1 MKNLPKETAGQNLFS
16 LNKNFSLPL
25 EFEPVTILRMLGK
38 IRLLLFIIC
47 LLFTSQLSPE
57 NSPTLE
63 KIKRTKT
70 LVVSVNEF
78 YDPFYIEN
86 GNLNFP
92 GFDVE
97 LAQEYAKFLDVDLKI
112 IPLRTFDQHARFLEK
127 GDTQIAIAG
136 LSSSINRFK
145 DVYFT
150 EPYLT
155 STPAALVNRTALPPE
170 PEGQI
175 VTVQLFR
182 TLNDLVNITGI
193 SYSVLANSS
202 NHQYLRETFP
212 KAQVFSYFTNEA
224 ALNELK
230 KNNVN
235 CFVAD
240 SYYILALLQ
249 KDPSLR
255 ANYLPILGVVQ
266 EDHIS
271 MATGKRDVEFLY
283 HLNFFIKEYK
293 RTGKIQALVN
303 KYFKSSQ
310 WVKKE

>member
-1 MKNLPKETAGQNLFS
+1 MGQ
-16 LNKNFSLPL
+16 
-25 EFEPVTILRMLGK
+25 T
-38 IRLLLFIIC
+38 
-47 LLFTSQLSPE
+47 
-57 NSPTLE
+57 SPTLE
-63 KIKRTKT
+63 KIKKTKT
-70 LVVSVNEF
+70 LTVSVNEF

-86 GNLNFP
+86 PNEDFP
-92 GFDVE
+92 GLDVE

-112 IPLRTFDQHARFLEK
+112 IPLRTFDQHARMLEK
-127 GDTQIAIAG
+127 GDTQIAMAG
-136 LSSSINRFK
+136 ISSSINRFR

-150 EPYLT
+150 DPYLI

-182 TLNDLVNITGI
+182 NLNDLTNITGI

-202 NHQYLRETFP
+202 NHQFLRDAFP

-224 ALNELK
+224 ALSELK

-235 CFVAD
+235 AFVAD
-240 SYYILALLQ
+240 SYYIQALLQ
-249 KDPSLR
+249 KDSSLR

-271 MATGKRDVEFLY
+271 MAIAKRDIEFLY
-283 HLNFFIKEYK
+283 HLNFFIKELK
-293 RTGKIQALVN
+293 RTGKIQQLVN
-303 KYFKSSQ
+303 KYFKSNK

>member
-1 MKNLPKETAGQNLFS
+1 MFPNYLRIVWKILVAILFVPTLLMGQS
-16 LNKNFSLPL
+16 
-25 EFEPVTILRMLGK
+25 
-38 IRLLLFIIC
+38 
-47 LLFTSQLSPE
+47 
-57 NSPTLE
+57 SPTLE
-63 KIKRTKT
+63 KIKKTKT
-70 LVVSVNEF
+70 LTVSVNEF

-86 GNLNFP
+86 PNEGYP
-92 GFDVE
+92 GLDVE

-112 IPLRTFDQHARFLEK
+112 IPLRTFDQHARMLEK
-127 GDTQIAIAG
+127 GDSQIAMAG
-136 LSSSINRFK
+136 ISSSINRFR

-150 EPYLT
+150 DPYLI

-182 TLNDLVNITGI
+182 NLNDLTNITGI

-202 NHQYLRETFP
+202 NHQFLREAFP

-235 CFVAD
+235 AFVAD
-240 SYYILALLQ
+240 SFYIQALLQ
-249 KDPSLR
+249 KDSSLR

-271 MATGKRDVEFLY
+271 MAIAKRDIEFLY
-283 HLNFFIKEYK
+283 NLNFFIKELK
-293 RTGKIQALVN
+293 RTGKIQQLIN
-303 KYFKSSQ
+303 KYFKSNK

>member
-1 MKNLPKETAGQNLFS
+1 MFPNYLRFVWKILVAILFVPTLLMGQS
-16 LNKNFSLPL
+16 
-25 EFEPVTILRMLGK
+25 
-38 IRLLLFIIC
+38 
-47 LLFTSQLSPE
+47 
-57 NSPTLE
+57 SPTLE
-63 KIKRTKT
+63 KIKKTKT
-70 LVVSVNEF
+70 LTVSVNEF

-86 GNLNFP
+86 PNEDFP
-92 GFDVE
+92 GLDVE

-112 IPLRTFDQHARFLEK
+112 IPLRMFDQHARMLEK
-127 GDTQIAIAG
+127 GDSQIAMAG
-136 LSSSINRFK
+136 ISSSINRFR

-150 EPYLT
+150 DPYLI

-182 TLNDLVNITGI
+182 NLNDLTNITGI

-202 NHQYLRETFP
+202 NHQFLREAFP

-235 CFVAD
+235 AFVAD
-240 SYYILALLQ
+240 SFYIQALLQ
-249 KDPSLR
+249 KDSSLR

-271 MATGKRDVEFLY
+271 MAIAKRDIEFLY
-283 HLNFFIKEYK
+283 NLNFFIKELK
-293 RTGKIQALVN
+293 RTGKIQQLIN
-303 KYFKSSQ
+303 KYFKSNK

>member
-1 MKNLPKETAGQNLFS
+1 MSPLYRKFIWAFVSFTLFASTVLLGQ
-16 LNKNFSLPL
+16 
-25 EFEPVTILRMLGK
+25 T
-38 IRLLLFIIC
+38 
-47 LLFTSQLSPE
+47 
-57 NSPTLE
+57 SPTLE
-63 KIKRTKT
+63 KIRKTKT
-70 LVVSVNEF
+70 LTVSVNEF

-86 GNLNFP
+86 PNEFYP
-92 GFDVE
+92 GLDVE

-112 IPLRTFDQHARFLEK
+112 IPLRTFDQHARMLEK
-127 GDTQIAIAG
+127 GDTQIAMAG
-136 LSSSINRFK
+136 ISSSINRFR

-150 EPYLT
+150 DPYLV

-182 TLNDLVNITGI
+182 NLNDLTNITGI

-202 NHQYLRETFP
+202 NHQFLREAFP

-224 ALNELK
+224 ALSELK

-235 CFVAD
+235 AFVAD
-240 SYYILALLQ
+240 SFFIQALLQ
-249 KDPSLR
+249 KDSSLL

-271 MATGKRDVEFLY
+271 MAVAKRDIEFLY
-283 HLNFFIKEYK
+283 NLNFFIKELK
-293 RTGKIQALVN
+293 RTGKIQQLIN
-303 KYFKSSQ
+303 KYFKSNK

>member
-1 MKNLPKETAGQNLFS
+1 MGM
-16 LNKNFSLPL
+16 LPL
-25 EFEPVTILRMLGK
+25 LRIHFFELVSFLIFFLSVSLSGES
-38 IRLLLFIIC
+38 
-47 LLFTSQLSPE
+47 SQV
-57 NSPTLE
+57 LE
-63 KIKRTKT
+63 KIKKTKT
-70 LVVSVNEF
+70 LTVSVNEF

-86 GNLNFP
+86 PNPNFP
-92 GFDVE
+92 GLDVE

-112 IPLRTFDQHARFLEK
+112 IPLRTFDQHARMLEK
-127 GDTQIAIAG
+127 GDTQIAMAG
-136 LSSSINRFK
+136 LSSSINRFR

-150 EPYLT
+150 DPYLI
-155 STPAALVNRTALPPE
+155 STPAALVNRTALPE

-182 TLNDLVNITGI
+182 NLNDLTNITGI

-202 NHQYLRETFP
+202 NHFFLREAFP
-212 KAQVFSYFTNEA
+212 KAQIFSYFTNEA

-235 CFVAD
+235 AFVAD
-240 SYYILALLQ
+240 SFYIQALLQ
-249 KDPSLR
+249 KDSSLR

-271 MATGKRDVEFLY
+271 MATAKRDVEFLY
-283 HLNFFIKEYK
+283 NLNFFIKELK
-293 RTGKIQALVN
+293 RTGKIQVLIN
-303 KYFKSSQ
+303 KYFKSNQ

>member
-1 MKNLPKETAGQNLFS
+1 MFPNYLRFVWKILVAILFVPTLLMGQS
-16 LNKNFSLPL
+16 
-25 EFEPVTILRMLGK
+25 
-38 IRLLLFIIC
+38 
-47 LLFTSQLSPE
+47 
-57 NSPTLE
+57 SPTLE
-63 KIKRTKT
+63 KIKKTKT
-70 LVVSVNEF
+70 LTVSVNEF

-86 GNLNFP
+86 PNEDFP
-92 GFDVE
+92 GLDVE

-112 IPLRTFDQHARFLEK
+112 IPLRTFDQHARMLEK
-127 GDTQIAIAG
+127 GDSQIAMAG
-136 LSSSINRFK
+136 ISSSINRFR

-150 EPYLT
+150 DPYLI

-182 TLNDLVNITGI
+182 NLNDLTNITGI

-202 NHQYLRETFP
+202 NHQFLRDAFP

-235 CFVAD
+235 AFVAD
-240 SYYILALLQ
+240 SFYIQALLQ
-249 KDPSLR
+249 KDSSLR

-271 MATGKRDVEFLY
+271 MAIAKKDIEFLY
-283 HLNFFIKEYK
+283 NLNFFIKELK
-293 RTGKIQALVN
+293 RTGKIQQLIN
-303 KYFKSSQ
+303 KYFKSNK

>member
-1 MKNLPKETAGQNLFS
+1 MFPNYLRFVWKILVAILFVPTLLMGQS
-16 LNKNFSLPL
+16 
-25 EFEPVTILRMLGK
+25 
-38 IRLLLFIIC
+38 
-47 LLFTSQLSPE
+47 
-57 NSPTLE
+57 SPTLE
-63 KIKRTKT
+63 KIKKTKT
-70 LVVSVNEF
+70 LTVSVNEF

-86 GNLNFP
+86 PNEDFP
-92 GFDVE
+92 GLDVE

-112 IPLRTFDQHARFLEK
+112 IPLRTFDQHARMLEK
-127 GDTQIAIAG
+127 GDSQIAMAG
-136 LSSSINRFK
+136 ISSSINRFR

-150 EPYLT
+150 DPYLI

-182 TLNDLVNITGI
+182 NLNDLTNITGI

-202 NHQYLRETFP
+202 NHQFLRDAFP

-235 CFVAD
+235 AFVAD
-240 SYYILALLQ
+240 SFYIQALLQ
-249 KDPSLR
+249 KDSSLR

-271 MATGKRDVEFLY
+271 MAIAKRDIEFLY
-283 HLNFFIKEYK
+283 NLNFFIKELK
-293 RTGKIQALVN
+293 RTGKIQQLIN
-303 KYFKSSQ
+303 KYFKSNK

>member
-1 MKNLPKETAGQNLFS
+1 MLP
-16 LNKNFSLPL
+16 
-25 EFEPVTILRMLGK
+25 VHLRFVWK
-38 IRLLLFIIC
+38 IALFI
-47 LLFTSQLSPE
+47 LLVPGFLKGQT
-57 NSPTLE
+57 SPTLE
-63 KIKRTKT
+63 KIKKTKT
-70 LVVSVNEF
+70 LTVSVNEF

-86 GNLNFP
+86 PNDFFP
-92 GFDVE
+92 GLDVE

-112 IPLRTFDQHARFLEK
+112 IPLRTFDQHARMLEK
-127 GDTQIAIAG
+127 GDTQIAMAG
-136 LSSSINRFK
+136 ISSSINRFR

-150 EPYLT
+150 DPYLI

-182 TLNDLVNITGI
+182 NLNDLTNITGV

-202 NHQYLRETFP
+202 NHQFLRDAFP

-224 ALNELK
+224 ALSELK

-235 CFVAD
+235 AFVAD
-240 SYYILALLQ
+240 SFYIQALLQ
-249 KDPSLR
+249 KDSSLR

-271 MATGKRDVEFLY
+271 MALAKRDIEFLY
-283 HLNFFIKEYK
+283 HLNFFIKELK
-293 RTGKIQALVN
+293 RTGKIQQLIN
-303 KYFKSSQ
+303 KYFKSNK

>member
-1 MKNLPKETAGQNLFS
+1 MFPNYLRIVWKILVAILFVPTLLMGQS
-16 LNKNFSLPL
+16 
-25 EFEPVTILRMLGK
+25 
-38 IRLLLFIIC
+38 
-47 LLFTSQLSPE
+47 
-57 NSPTLE
+57 SPTLE
-63 KIKRTKT
+63 KIKKTKT
-70 LVVSVNEF
+70 LTVSVNEF

-86 GNLNFP
+86 PNEDFP
-92 GFDVE
+92 GLDVE

-112 IPLRTFDQHARFLEK
+112 IPLRTFDQHARMLEK
-127 GDTQIAIAG
+127 GDSQIAMAG
-136 LSSSINRFK
+136 ISSSINRFR

-150 EPYLT
+150 DPYLI

-182 TLNDLVNITGI
+182 NLNDLTNITGI

-202 NHQYLRETFP
+202 NHQFLRDAFP

-235 CFVAD
+235 AFVAD
-240 SYYILALLQ
+240 SFYIQALLQ
-249 KDPSLR
+249 KDSSLR

-271 MATGKRDVEFLY
+271 MAIAKRDIEFLY
-283 HLNFFIKEYK
+283 NLNFFIKELK
-293 RTGKIQALVN
+293 RTGKIQQLIN
-303 KYFKSSQ
+303 KYFKSNK

>member
-1 MKNLPKETAGQNLFS
+1 MFLIFRPFVWKTVFLIAFVPTFLLGQ
-16 LNKNFSLPL
+16 
-25 EFEPVTILRMLGK
+25 T
-38 IRLLLFIIC
+38 
-47 LLFTSQLSPE
+47 
-57 NSPTLE
+57 SPTLE
-63 KIKRTKT
+63 KIKKTKT
-70 LVVSVNEF
+70 LTVSVNEF

-86 GNLNFP
+86 PNEFYP
-92 GFDVE
+92 GLDVE
-97 LAQEYAKFLDVDLKI
+97 LANEYAKFLDVDLKI
-112 IPLRTFDQHARFLEK
+112 IPLRTFDQHARMLEK
-127 GDTQIAIAG
+127 GDTQVAMAG
-136 LSSSINRFK
+136 ISSSINRFR

-150 EPYLT
+150 DPYLI

-182 TLNDLVNITGI
+182 NLNDLTNITGI

-202 NHQYLRETFP
+202 NHQFLRDTFP

-224 ALNELK
+224 ALSELK

-235 CFVAD
+235 AFVAD
-240 SYYILALLQ
+240 SFYIQALLQ
-249 KDPSLR
+249 KDSSLR

-271 MATGKRDVEFLY
+271 MAVGKRDIEFLY
-283 HLNFFIKEYK
+283 HLNFFIKELK
-293 RTGKIQALVN
+293 RTGKIQQLIN
-303 KYFKSSQ
+303 KYFKSNK

>member
-1 MKNLPKETAGQNLFS
+1 MSPLYRKFFWAFVSFTIFGSTVLLGQ
-16 LNKNFSLPL
+16 
-25 EFEPVTILRMLGK
+25 T
-38 IRLLLFIIC
+38 
-47 LLFTSQLSPE
+47 
-57 NSPTLE
+57 SPTLE
-63 KIKRTKT
+63 KIRKTKT
-70 LVVSVNEF
+70 LTVSVNEF

-86 GNLNFP
+86 PNEFYP
-92 GFDVE
+92 GLDVE

-112 IPLRTFDQHARFLEK
+112 IPLRTFDQHARMLEK
-127 GDTQIAIAG
+127 GDTQIAMAG
-136 LSSSINRFK
+136 ISSSINRFR

-150 EPYLT
+150 DPYLV
-155 STPAALVNRTALPPE
+155 STPAALVNRTAFPPE

-182 TLNDLVNITGI
+182 NLNDLTNITGI

-202 NHQYLRETFP
+202 NHQFLREAFP

-224 ALNELK
+224 ALSVLK

-235 CFVAD
+235 AFVAD
-240 SYYILALLQ
+240 SFYIQALLQ
-249 KDPSLR
+249 KDSSLR

-271 MATGKRDVEFLY
+271 MAVAKRDIEFLY
-283 HLNFFIKEYK
+283 NLNFFIKELK
-293 RTGKIQALVN
+293 RTGKIQQLIN
-303 KYFKSSQ
+303 KYFKSNN

>member
-1 MKNLPKETAGQNLFS
+1 MLPVHLRFVWKIAFLFLLVPGFLQGQ
-16 LNKNFSLPL
+16 
-25 EFEPVTILRMLGK
+25 T
-38 IRLLLFIIC
+38 
-47 LLFTSQLSPE
+47 
-57 NSPTLE
+57 SPTLE
-63 KIKRTKT
+63 KIKKTKT
-70 LVVSVNEF
+70 LTVSVNEF

-86 GNLNFP
+86 PNEFYP
-92 GFDVE
+92 GLDVE

-112 IPLRTFDQHARFLEK
+112 IPLRTFDQHARMLEK
-127 GDTQIAIAG
+127 GDTQIAMAG
-136 LSSSINRFK
+136 ISSSINRFR

-150 EPYLT
+150 DPYLI

-182 TLNDLVNITGI
+182 NLNDLTNITGV

-202 NHQYLRETFP
+202 NHQFLRETFP

-224 ALNELK
+224 ALSELK

-235 CFVAD
+235 AFVAD
-240 SYYILALLQ
+240 SFYIQALLQ
-249 KDPSLR
+249 KDSSLR

-271 MATGKRDVEFLY
+271 MALAKRDIEFLY
-283 HLNFFIKEYK
+283 HLNFFIKELK
-293 RTGKIQALVN
+293 RTGKIQQLIN
-303 KYFKSSQ
+303 KYFKSNK

>member
-1 MKNLPKETAGQNLFS
+1 MFPIFRLFVWKTVFLIWVVPSYLLGQ
-16 LNKNFSLPL
+16 
-25 EFEPVTILRMLGK
+25 T
-38 IRLLLFIIC
+38 
-47 LLFTSQLSPE
+47 
-57 NSPTLE
+57 SPTLE
-63 KIKRTKT
+63 KIRKTKT
-70 LVVSVNEF
+70 LTVSVNEF

-86 GNLNFP
+86 PNEFYP
-92 GFDVE
+92 GLDVE
-97 LAQEYAKFLDVDLKI
+97 LANEYAKFLDVDLKI
-112 IPLRTFDQHARFLEK
+112 IPLRTFDQHARMLEK
-127 GDTQIAIAG
+127 GDTQVAMAG
-136 LSSSINRFK
+136 ISSSINRFR

-150 EPYLT
+150 DPYLI

-182 TLNDLVNITGI
+182 NLNDLTNITGI

-202 NHQYLRETFP
+202 NHQFLRDAFP

-224 ALNELK
+224 ALSELK

-235 CFVAD
+235 AFVAD
-240 SYYILALLQ
+240 SFYIQALLQ
-249 KDPSLR
+249 KDSSLR

-271 MATGKRDVEFLY
+271 MAVGKRDIEFLY
-283 HLNFFIKEYK
+283 HLNFFIKELK
-293 RTGKIQALVN
+293 RTGKIQQLIN
-303 KYFKSSQ
+303 KYFKSNQ

>member
-1 MKNLPKETAGQNLFS
+1 MGQ
-16 LNKNFSLPL
+16 
-25 EFEPVTILRMLGK
+25 T
-38 IRLLLFIIC
+38 
-47 LLFTSQLSPE
+47 
-57 NSPTLE
+57 SPTLE
-63 KIKRTKT
+63 KIKKTKT
-70 LVVSVNEF
+70 LTVSVNEF

-86 GNLNFP
+86 PNEDFP
-92 GFDVE
+92 GLDVE

-112 IPLRTFDQHARFLEK
+112 IPLRTFDQHARMLEK
-127 GDTQIAIAG
+127 GDTQIAMAG
-136 LSSSINRFK
+136 ISSSINRFR

-150 EPYLT
+150 DPYLI

-182 TLNDLVNITGI
+182 NLNDLTNITGI

-202 NHQYLRETFP
+202 NHQFLRDAFP

-224 ALNELK
+224 ALSELK

-235 CFVAD
+235 AFVAD
-240 SYYILALLQ
+240 SYYIQALLQ
-249 KDPSLR
+249 KDSSLR

-271 MATGKRDVEFLY
+271 MAIAKRDIEFLY
-283 HLNFFIKEYK
+283 HLNFFIKELK
-293 RTGKIQALVN
+293 RIGKIQQLVN
-303 KYFKSSQ
+303 KYFKSNK

>member
-1 MKNLPKETAGQNLFS
+1 MSPLYRKFFWAFVSFTIFGSTVLLGQ
-16 LNKNFSLPL
+16 
-25 EFEPVTILRMLGK
+25 T
-38 IRLLLFIIC
+38 
-47 LLFTSQLSPE
+47 
-57 NSPTLE
+57 SPTLE
-63 KIKRTKT
+63 KIRKTKT
-70 LVVSVNEF
+70 LTVSVNEF

-86 GNLNFP
+86 PNEFYP
-92 GFDVE
+92 GLDVE

-112 IPLRTFDQHARFLEK
+112 IPLRTFDQHARMLEK
-127 GDTQIAIAG
+127 GDTQIAMAG
-136 LSSSINRFK
+136 ISSSINRFR

-150 EPYLT
+150 DPYLV
-155 STPAALVNRTALPPE
+155 STPAALVNRTAFPPE

-182 TLNDLVNITGI
+182 NLNDLTNITGI

-202 NHQYLRETFP
+202 NHQFLREAFP

-224 ALNELK
+224 ALSELK

-235 CFVAD
+235 AFVAD
-240 SYYILALLQ
+240 SFYIQALLQ
-249 KDPSLR
+249 KDSSLR

-271 MATGKRDVEFLY
+271 MAVAKRDIEFLY
-283 HLNFFIKEYK
+283 NLNFFIKELK
-293 RTGKIQALVN
+293 RTGKIQQLIN
-303 KYFKSSQ
+303 KYFKSNN

>member
-1 MKNLPKETAGQNLFS
+1 MFPNYLRIVWKILVAILFVPTLLMGQS
-16 LNKNFSLPL
+16 
-25 EFEPVTILRMLGK
+25 
-38 IRLLLFIIC
+38 
-47 LLFTSQLSPE
+47 
-57 NSPTLE
+57 SPTLE
-63 KIKRTKT
+63 KIKKTKT
-70 LVVSVNEF
+70 LTVSVNEF

-86 GNLNFP
+86 PNEGYP
-92 GFDVE
+92 GLDVE

-112 IPLRTFDQHARFLEK
+112 IPLRTFDQHARMLEK
-127 GDTQIAIAG
+127 GDSQIAMAG
-136 LSSSINRFK
+136 ISSSINRFR

-150 EPYLT
+150 DPYLI

-182 TLNDLVNITGI
+182 NLNDLTNITGI

-202 NHQYLRETFP
+202 NHQFLREAFP

-235 CFVAD
+235 AFVAD
-240 SYYILALLQ
+240 SFYIQALLQ
-249 KDPSLR
+249 KDSSLR

-271 MATGKRDVEFLY
+271 MGIAKRDIEFLY
-283 HLNFFIKEYK
+283 NLNFFIKELK
-293 RTGKIQALVN
+293 RTGKIQQLIN
-303 KYFKSSQ
+303 KYFKSNK